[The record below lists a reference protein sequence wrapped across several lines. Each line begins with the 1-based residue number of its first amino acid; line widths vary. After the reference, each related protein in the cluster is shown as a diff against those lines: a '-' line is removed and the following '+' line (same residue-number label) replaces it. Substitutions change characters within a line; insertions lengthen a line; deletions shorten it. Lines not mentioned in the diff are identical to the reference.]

1 MNKRQKEVAQH
12 HLDAEKKVL
21 KELEKQYKTALDD
34 INKKI
39 AILQS
44 DELTQS
50 RIYRLEHQ
58 HALKA
63 QVQAVLDK
71 LHSDEYGTISQFLT
85 NTYVD
90 AWVGTA
96 YDLFGWGV
104 PIIMPVDP
112 AEAVKA
118 IQTDSQINGTLYDA
132 LGVDVKRLKKS
143 ISGEITR
150 GLAGGMSTNEI
161 ARNISNATKAPLSRA
176 RTIVRTESHRIQ
188 QASCYNAQKAAK
200 SKGANVVKQW
210 DSTMDGD
217 TRPTHRQLDGQIRE
231 VEEPFEMDG
240 KSAMYPGDFGDP
252 AEDCNC
258 RCQSLQRAKWALDE
272 SELQTLKDRAEFF
285 GLDKTEDFE
294 DFRRKYLNAVQE
306 SEKQYGVPYGES
318 AIDVD
323 FEKINSREYRQK
335 FVGLT
340 GSKAVDNTVYNT
352 AKKILSHCDGTEHED
367 IYLINA
373 ADGSVFASVT
383 DTPVDRGIIYT
394 DEFLKKLK
402 ESAEKKIPIISI
414 HNHPEGY
421 PPSSDDFRKAY
432 DNGYAFGVAVGHNGQ
447 VYKYETPTEE
457 ITKDLAD
464 TMATDIAILSQG
476 GTDVD
481 RASQI
486 VYNSHGLIYTILE
499 GGGA

>member
-1 MNKRQKEVAQH
+1 MNKRQAEIAEH
-12 HLDAEKKVL
+12 HLKAEKRVL
-21 KELEKQYKTALDD
+21 RELEKQYKAALAD
-34 INKKI
+34 IDKRI

-71 LHSDEYGTISQFLT
+71 LHSDEYGTIAQFLT
-85 NTYVD
+85 DTYSD

-104 PIIMPVDP
+104 PLIMPVDP

-118 IQTDSQINGTLYDA
+118 IQTDSKINGTLYDA

-161 ARNISNATKAPLSRA
+161 ARNISNATKAPFSRA
-176 RTIVRTESHRIQ
+176 KTIVRTESHRIQ
-188 QASCYNAQKAAK
+188 QASCYNAQKTAK

-210 DSTMDGD
+210 DASLDGD
-217 TRPTHRQLDGQIRE
+217 TRPTHRHLDGQIRE
-231 VEEPFEMDG
+231 LDEPFEMDG

-285 GLDKTEDFE
+285 WLDKTENFADFKK
-294 DFRRKYLNAVQE
+294 KYLPAAEKPLENLTKSGKMVLGENGFQFFANKGISKQTTQHLVKSISSWE
-306 SEKQYGVPYGES
+306 RNSELHKL
-318 AIDVD
+318 
-323 FEKINSREYRQK
+323 KI
-335 FVGLT
+335 
-340 GSKAVDNTVYNT
+340 ADP
-352 AKKILSHCDGTEHED
+352 AKYDDGWD
-367 IYLINA
+367 LK
-373 ADGSVFASVT
+373 
-383 DTPVDRGIIYT
+383 T
-394 DEFLKKLK
+394 DEHKAGLLKHWQK
-402 ESAEKKIPIISI
+402 EI
-414 HNHPEGY
+414 
-421 PPSSDDFRKAY
+421 
-432 DNGYAFGVAVGHNGQ
+432 DNFEANIKQA
-447 VYKYETPTEE
+447 
-457 ITKDLAD
+457 KDELVKRGD
-464 TMATDIAILSQG
+464 G
-476 GTDVD
+476 
-481 RASQI
+481 
-486 VYNSHGLIYTILE
+486 NE
-499 GGGA
+499 

>member
-85 NTYVD
+85 NTYGD

-294 DFRRKYLNAVQE
+294 DFKKKYL
-306 SEKQYGVPYGES
+306 
-318 AIDVD
+318 
-323 FEKINSREYRQK
+323 
-335 FVGLT
+335 
-340 GSKAVDNTVYNT
+340 KAVENTTKSGIIKLKNSELENGLPLKGIADSIVDKIDDGGKTLQRRIYGKDGMAETDFDTSDHGLPKAHPTGAHKHTFNHD
-352 AKKILSHCDGTEHED
+352 KKKPRGKPLPLTDEELKKNED
-367 IYLINA
+367 IIQ
-373 ADGSVFASVT
+373 
-383 DTPVDRGIIYT
+383 RGVNYR
-394 DEFLKKLK
+394 DE
-402 ESAEKKIPIISI
+402 
-414 HNHPEGY
+414 G
-421 PPSSDDFRKAY
+421 
-432 DNGYAFGVAVGHNGQ
+432 
-447 VYKYETPTEE
+447 
-457 ITKDLAD
+457 
-464 TMATDIAILSQG
+464 
-476 GTDVD
+476 
-481 RASQI
+481 
-486 VYNSHGLIYTILE
+486 
-499 GGGA
+499 